1 MSELPRTRPS
11 LMVRLRDPRDGRA
24 WEEFVEIYEPLI
36 YRLARGRGL
45 QDADAAELA
54 QEVFAAVS
62 SAIERW
68 NPDRRQGKFRN
79 WLFTVAR
86 NLMIDRLRTHRRH
99 TQGSGKTA
107 VRRALEQQPAPGAPE
122 EAELFELEYQ
132 RQVFRWAAERIRD
145 EFREN
150 TWKAFWLTAVDGQ
163 NPKDV
168 ARRLGLTVGAVYKC
182 RSRVMGRLR
191 ETVERLEET

>member
-11 LMVRLRDPRDGRA
+11 LMVRLRDPRDERA

-45 QDADAAELA
+45 QDADAAELV

-62 SAIERW
+62 SAVERW
-68 NPDRRQGKFRN
+68 NPDRRQGKFRS

-86 NLMIDRLRTHRRH
+86 NLMIDRLRTRRRH
-99 TQGSGKTA
+99 TQGSGKTE

-122 EAELFELEYQ
+122 EAGLFELEYQ
-132 RQVFRWAAERIRD
+132 RQVFRWAVEQIRD

-163 NPKDV
+163 SPKDV

-191 ETVERLEET
+191 ETVERFEET